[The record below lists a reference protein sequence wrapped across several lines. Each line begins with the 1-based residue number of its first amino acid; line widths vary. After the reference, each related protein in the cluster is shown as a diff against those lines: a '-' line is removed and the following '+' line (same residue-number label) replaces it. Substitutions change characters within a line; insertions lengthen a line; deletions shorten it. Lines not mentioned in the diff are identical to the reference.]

1 MSCWRIFRFKICK
14 SRKRLADKLVE
25 ECSENIDEKKLHP
38 NKMIYNSTLNDHEK
52 IFSSCERSSFT
63 IYI

>member
-1 MSCWRIFRFKICK
+1 MSCWRKFRFKICK

-25 ECSENIDEKKLHP
+25 KCSENIDEKKLHP

-52 IFSSCERSSFT
+52 IFSS
-63 IYI
+63 

>member
-1 MSCWRIFRFKICK
+1 MSCWRKFRFKICK

-25 ECSENIDEKKLHP
+25 KCSENIDEKKLHP